1 MLHNTYTMKNFDELA
16 SQESIEKVV
25 TNLKAHHIDAVVVDS
40 GKEAHAK
47 ILTLIPNGASVMNGS
62 SRTLEQI
69 GFVDHLKSDDHQW
82 NNQHAAIVAE
92 ADPAKQGQLRQQ
104 ALLSDYYLGSVHAV
118 TEEGEFV
125 VASNTGSQLPHIAY
139 SSANVVLVVG
149 TQKIVASIDEA
160 FKRINE
166 YVIPLEDENMQQKYG
181 VGTQLNKMLV
191 FKAENPMYGRKV
203 TMILVKEKLGF

>member
-1 MLHNTYTMKNFDELA
+1 MLQNIITMKNFDELA
-16 SQESIEKVV
+16 SAESIEKAV
-25 TNLKAHHIDAVVVDS
+25 TNLKAHHIEAVVVES
-40 GKEAHAK
+40 GEEAHTK

-92 ADPAKQGQLRQQ
+92 ADPAKQAELRKQ

-125 VASNTGSQLPHIAY
+125 VASNTGSQLPHIVY
-139 SSANVVLVVG
+139 SSANLVLVVG
-149 TQKIVASIDEA
+149 TQKIVANLAEA
-160 FKRINE
+160 MRRIEE

-181 VGTQLNKMLV
+181 MGTQLNKLLI
-191 FKAENPMYGRKV
+191 FKGENPMFGRKV